1 MSDHGPSS
9 GFIDLLVADLKPV
22 RPGAMPRQVLTALG
36 LCALVS
42 LVVVLWL
49 WGMRPDI
56 ARALPTMSFWVK
68 EAFVT
73 VLALAGIGAMLRLA
87 RPDGAARRPAN
98 VAFGAVAIM
107 ALLAGLQLA
116 ANPPDLWRHLI
127 MGKTAEV
134 CPWLIMLLALPIL
147 AGALLV
153 MRCMAPTR
161 LAAAGAAAGLAAG
174 ALSALVYS
182 VSCDESTMPFIFV
195 WYGLA
200 ILVMT
205 LLGAAVGRQVMRW

>member
-22 RPGAMPRQVLTALG
+22 RPGAMQRQILAALG
-36 LCALVS
+36 VCALVS

-49 WGMRPDI
+49 WGVRPDI
-56 ARALPTMSFWVK
+56 TRALPMMSFWVK
-68 EAFVT
+68 EAFVI

-87 RPDGAARRPAN
+87 RPDGMGRKPAN
-98 VAFGAVAIM
+98 AAFGAVAIM
-107 ALLAGLQLA
+107 AVLAGLQLA
-116 ANPPDLWRHLI
+116 ANPPGLWRHLV
-127 MGKTAEV
+127 MGNTAEA

-153 MRCMAPTR
+153 MRRMAPTR
-161 LAAAGAAAGLAAG
+161 LTAAGAAAGLTAG

-182 VSCDESTMPFIFV
+182 VSCGESTMPFIFV

-200 ILVMT
+200 ILAMT
-205 LLGAAVGRQVMRW
+205 LLGAALGRRVMRW